1 MAGATREMEAVGES
15 VAAAAGRREAMRGV
29 LHALAAYGLWG
40 GNPLFFSLLAG
51 ASAFEVTAHRAL
63 WSLPTT
69 LLLLVALRRLGPALR
84 LLRRPATARV
94 MVLSALFIGTNWG
107 FFVWAV
113 QSGQTMEASLG
124 YYINPLM
131 NVVVGFLLLGERFSR
146 LQLLAIALATA
157 AVVWLTVSVGRFP
170 WLALLL
176 AVSFTSYGFLRKT
189 MTAGPLEGLFAE
201 SVVLSLLA
209 LPLLWWLDGH
219 GVTLAFGRDATL
231 SWLLAACGP
240 VTVAP
245 LLFFAA
251 AARRI
256 RLSTLGLLQY
266 VAPTLMFLT
275 AVVIFGDPFDGD
287 HLIAF
292 VLIWTALALYSFD
305 TLRQRGRPEAAG
317 DAGAEEGMRA
327 AHMRRTSSS
336 GVQAGARRSCRR
348 LSNIGT
354 T

>member
-1 MAGATREMEAVGES
+1 MRRAESGTSFSGGASAAEGQEAAAGSRTGGVETASSGGRFHNASDDAT
-15 VAAAAGRREAMRGV
+15 AAAGREAFKGV

-51 ASAFEVTAHRAL
+51 ASAFEVTAHRAI

-69 LLLLVALRRLGPALR
+69 ALLLAITGGLTPVLHLMRRWR
-84 LLRRPATARV
+84 MVRV
-94 MVLSALFIGTNWG
+94 TILSALFIGINWG

-113 QSGQTMEASLG
+113 QTGQTMEASLG

-131 NVVVGFLLLGERFSR
+131 NVLVGFLFLGERFTR
-146 LQLLAIALATA
+146 PQMLAIALATA
-157 AVVWLTVSVGRFP
+157 AVVWLTVSVGTFP

-176 AVSFTSYGFLRKT
+176 AVSFTTYGYLRKT
-189 MTAGPLEGLFAE
+189 MPAGPLQGLFVE
-201 SVVLSLLA
+201 SLVLTLLA
-209 LPLLWWLDGH
+209 APLLWALSAA
-219 GVTLAFGRDATL
+219 GVPLAFGRDG
-231 SWLLAACGP
+231 WLTVLLVACGP

-266 VAPTLMFLT
+266 IAPTLMFLT
-275 AVVIFGDPFDGD
+275 AVFVFGDPFDRD

-292 VLIWTALALYSFD
+292 LLIWTALVIYAFD
-305 TLRQRGRPEAAG
+305 TVRRQRRTMAAG
-317 DAGAEEGMRA
+317 
-327 AHMRRTSSS
+327 
-336 GVQAGARRSCRR
+336 
-348 LSNIGT
+348 
-354 T
+354 